1 MGLFRCPKCDAICRT
16 DEEVCHLCG
25 YRLKPIDESKVE
37 EKPKEEKKEEPK
49 VSQKVEISSGF
60 SRKSVFNSVSFDKKE
75 EVKKE
80 EPKEDI
86 FAAYFNQPLDNTEK
100 VEEEPVIQDKVEN
113 ESIKKE
119 KVEVKSVEAEAVK
132 QEPTKDIPFEK
143 EKVVDVTPIAVTP
156 SKESKPF
163 EQPKEIIEP
172 KVEEKPKAVE
182 QPKVEEKSNSAAT
195 NPFLNN
201 GYKPS
206 APAEKPSPAPTST
219 TQKKKEPAW
228 VYQWRYKVLKN
239 KKNSKIWAIVFFFL
253 FILSLILVSTDKQS
267 VTYGSGRYASTA
279 YEAKGIWIF
288 FVIVTL
294 IGFVITLI
302 AAIVYG
308 SATLFVKEVEG
319 YHVVVYGYSNDYR
332 LILENREVDRHYN
345 SKDENAK
352 QIKLSG
358 ALPNKKIVIATIFYK
373 NYERVI
379 KIETRIDNKNK

>member
-1 MGLFRCPKCDAICRT
+1 MGLFRCPKCDAICHT

-37 EKPKEEKKEEPK
+37 DKPKEEKKEEPK

-100 VEEEPVIQDKVEN
+100 VEEEPVIKDKVET
-113 ESIKKE
+113 ESIKEE
-119 KVEVKSVEAEAVK
+119 KVEVKSVEAEVVK

-156 SKESKPF
+156 SKESKRL

-172 KVEEKPKAVE
+172 KVEEKP
-182 QPKVEEKSNSAAT
+182 NSAET
-195 NPFLNN
+195 NPFINN

-206 APAEKPSPAPTST
+206 TPTEKPSPTPTST

-239 KKNSKIWAIVFFFL
+239 KKNSKTWAIVLFCL
-253 FILSLILVSTDKQS
+253 FILSLILVSTDKKS

-308 SATLFVKEVEG
+308 NATLFVKEVEG

-345 SKDENAK
+345 GKDESTK

-379 KIETRIDNKNK
+379 KIETCIDNKNI

>member
-1 MGLFRCPKCDAICRT
+1 MGLFRCPKCDAICHT

-37 EKPKEEKKEEPK
+37 DKPKEEKKEEPK

-100 VEEEPVIQDKVEN
+100 VEEEPVIKDKVET
-113 ESIKKE
+113 ESIKEE
-119 KVEVKSVEAEAVK
+119 KVEVKSVEAEVVK

-156 SKESKPF
+156 SKESKPL

-172 KVEEKPKAVE
+172 KVEEKP
-182 QPKVEEKSNSAAT
+182 NSAAT
-195 NPFLNN
+195 NPFINN

-206 APAEKPSPAPTST
+206 TPTEKPSPTPTST

-294 IGFVITLI
+294 IGFAITLI

-308 SATLFVKEVEG
+308 NATLFVKEVEG

-345 SKDENAK
+345 GKDESTN

-379 KIETRIDNKNK
+379 KIETCIDNKNI